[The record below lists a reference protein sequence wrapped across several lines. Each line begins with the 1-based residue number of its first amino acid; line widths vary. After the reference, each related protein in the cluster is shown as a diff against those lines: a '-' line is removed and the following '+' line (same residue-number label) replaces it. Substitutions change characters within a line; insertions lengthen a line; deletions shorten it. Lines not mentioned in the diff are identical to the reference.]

1 MLIISCKENVKWLK
15 YIYLKSKTSTAFF
28 RIIRWSEHFFFIY
41 NVSTISLFQLDS
53 QQSKTQCQIDKQ
65 RGFSQIYFDLKRTNK
80 ITMEEKTLT
89 KQILTHKKVE
99 VSRMNKKV
107 LLRQLFTQKWN
118 LQRITYKKQRIKQKE
133 LAIARNVWK
142 KVRAAHTG
150 KVEIG

>member
-1 MLIISCKENVKWLK
+1 M
-15 YIYLKSKTSTAFF
+15 
-28 RIIRWSEHFFFIY
+28 
-41 NVSTISLFQLDS
+41 FQLDS

-133 LAIARNVWK
+133 LAIARNV
-142 KVRAAHTG
+142 
-150 KVEIG
+150 

>member
-15 YIYLKSKTSTAFF
+15 YIYLKSKTSTAFL

-53 QQSKTQCQIDKQ
+53 QQSKTQCQIGKQ

-99 VSRMNKKV
+99 VSRMNK

-133 LAIARNVWK
+133 LAIARNFWK

>member
-1 MLIISCKENVKWLK
+1 M
-15 YIYLKSKTSTAFF
+15 
-28 RIIRWSEHFFFIY
+28 
-41 NVSTISLFQLDS
+41 FQLDS
-53 QQSKTQCQIDKQ
+53 QQSKTQCQIGKQ

-99 VSRMNKKV
+99 VSRMNK

-133 LAIARNVWK
+133 LAIARNV
-142 KVRAAHTG
+142 
-150 KVEIG
+150 